1 MSFPV
6 SIEAQNGHFVASL
19 VGVPGLRVIESTY
32 AQALASL
39 RAAIQHRITQGE
51 LVALEI
57 DSIGVS
63 TLAGKYKDDPTLREI
78 CEEAYKLRDT
88 EAD

>member
-6 SIEAQNGHFVASL
+6 SVEAQNGHFVASL
-19 VGVPGLRVIESTY
+19 VGVPGLRVVENTY

-39 RAAIQHRITQGE
+39 RAAIQHRVTQGE

-57 DSIGVS
+57 DTIGLS
-63 TLAGKYKDDPTLREI
+63 TLAGKYQDDPTLREI
-78 CEEAYKLRDT
+78 CVEAYELRDA
-88 EAD
+88 ENQ